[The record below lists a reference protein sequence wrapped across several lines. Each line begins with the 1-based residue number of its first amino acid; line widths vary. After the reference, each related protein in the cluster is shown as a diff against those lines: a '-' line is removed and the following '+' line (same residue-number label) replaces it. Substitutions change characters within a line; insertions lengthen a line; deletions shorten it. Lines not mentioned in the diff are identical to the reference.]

1 MVMIMNNVAN
11 AILKK
16 NTENINNSEVDL
28 IPCNTGVILEPYD
41 DNPYRKV
48 ERTESGLIIGVES
61 TQKYK
66 SNDTGEME
74 SNEEYIACAKVIAVG
89 PSCKFVQPG
98 EDVFYVKHIAIP
110 VPFRKKGYWTL
121 SEQNIICRIVKKK
134 END

>member
-1 MVMIMNNVAN
+1 MNNVAN

-74 SNEEYIACAKVIAVG
+74 SNEEYIACAKVLAVG
-89 PSCKFVQPG
+89 PKCENVKVG
-98 EDVFYVKHIAIP
+98 EDIFLIKHIANPI
-110 VPFRKKGYWTL
+110 PFRKEGYYII
-121 SEQNIICRIVKKK
+121 SEQNTLCRIV
-134 END
+134 NS